1 MPTSTNANLGGISDI
16 TDGNPSGSNLG
27 AAAAEKIACYGKTP
41 VVQASAIVAVTG
53 AVSLTT
59 TLNALLTAVRNFGII
74 A

>member
-1 MPTSTNANLGGISDI
+1 MPTSTNANLGGVSDI

-27 AAAAEKIACYGKTP
+27 AAAAEKLVCYGKTP
-41 VVQASAIVAVTG
+41 VIQASAIVAVTG

-59 TLNALLTAVRNFGII
+59 TINALLTAVRNFGII